1 MLARELLGLSDGRS
15 VRNNLPTLMGQQY
28 QQLTP

>member
-1 MLARELLGLSDGRS
+1 MLARDLLGISNGRS

>member
-1 MLARELLGLSDGRS
+1 MLARDLLSISDGLP